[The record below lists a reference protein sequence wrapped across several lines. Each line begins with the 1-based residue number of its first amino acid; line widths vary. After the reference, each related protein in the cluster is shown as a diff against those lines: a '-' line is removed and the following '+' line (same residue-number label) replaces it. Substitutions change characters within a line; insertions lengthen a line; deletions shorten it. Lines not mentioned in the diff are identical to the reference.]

1 MKTISRRLVMLVWIA
16 AFGMGSSAA
25 FPMDGD
31 ESGTGVLTE
40 KLKVKGC
47 GSKNWP
53 GEISGF
59 SMRYDGTW
67 SLTTSRSEFTGT
79 YTDIK
84 PDKSFN
90 LTFSASSYASLISGL
105 EAASDDLC
113 GLAPDTSS
121 LTDVVVKKFTAK
133 LNKKWT
139 TVSIKLALDA
149 TRQDSATSGKTSYAL
164 KAKTGFVPTGCS
176 GEAIGALGG
185 SDALVYCGNTGP
197 AVITADNALELVSD
211 VIGSGD
217 TGPVLSTASVSGTRN
232 DSTAGVP
239 AQGMGKFAQR
249 LARQL
254 FNSALYSDANTDTSP
269 VITSQAESPSVQ
281 AASISINETDACDSG
296 TLTLKGKLSNEGIG
310 VLNLVFNEC
319 LLDGDIF
326 DGGGQLTISAFDPGY
341 LTFTDAVMEF
351 ERLSSSGVSGDAVLS
366 GTMRDQLDMASG
378 TETLTLDLV
387 IENATSSRVFKTE
400 GLVIATVY
408 DDWMYPSS
416 YSETISGRF
425 YDSVYGYVDVAT
437 LQPLAYSTMLQAFP
451 DQGGSLRLTGAGD
464 STILFTV
471 LSATTASLAVD
482 TDGDGVAEYA
492 NIINTDV
499 INGDTGV
506 PAAPVVTDVEDQAA
520 GISSPVLLDASGSF
534 DANGDLL
541 DYSWEVVSEP
551 VAGAGTLA
559 SPQHPVTEFHGSAPG
574 VYLVKVTVSDGMT
587 VTEDLVYINLID
599 VLIAANPLHLHLQVV
614 DAEYSNQM
622 DRIVMV
628 AADPNTLHVL
638 DPLSGAD
645 VIVPLPMPPTSVSVG
660 PDGQFAAVGHDGY
673 FSYIDLSQ
681 GQLLSAYSVST
692 DVLDIVLAG
701 NGYVYAFP
709 RQDQWENIRCI
720 ELATGNET
728 LHTGNS
734 VYAGTLA
741 RLHPDGTAI
750 YGADNGLS
758 PSDIEKYSIAGGT
771 AQYLYDSP
779 YHGTYPM
786 GGELWFT
793 EDGSRIITRNGG
805 VYKTSP
811 VQAQDM
817 VYNGSLPGI
826 NRVISVS
833 HTFEAGELVVIP
845 DGDDTLL
852 AFLEDQFLTA
862 TRTLGLPLVDVGGQ
876 SYATHGRF
884 VFYNDSGVFLYAIA
898 RIDDSAGLND
908 DVVVAYGGNP
918 RVMVT
923 PGSYP

>member
-1 MKTISRRLVMLVWIA
+1 MKTILRRLVMLVWIA
-16 AFGMGSSAA
+16 AFGMGSSAV

-47 GSKNWP
+47 GSKSWP

-149 TRQDSATSGKTSYAL
+149 TRQDLATSSKTSYAL

-176 GEAIGALGG
+176 GEAIGALRG

-269 VITSQAESPSVQ
+269 VVTSQAESPSVQ
-281 AASISINETDACDSG
+281 AASISINETDSCDSG

-326 DGGGQLTISAFDPGY
+326 DGGGQLSINAFDIGY

-366 GTMRDQLDMASG
+366 GTMRDQLDMASN

-387 IENATSSRVFKTE
+387 MEDVTASRVFKTE
-400 GLVIATVY
+400 GLVVATVY
-408 DDWMYPSS
+408 DNWMYPSS

-425 YDSVYGYVDVAT
+425 YDSVYGYVDVVT
-437 LQPLAYSTMLQAFP
+437 LQPLAFATMLQAFP
-451 DQGGSLRLTGAGD
+451 DQGGSLQLTGAGD
-464 STILFTV
+464 STIRFTV

-506 PAAPVVTDVEDQAA
+506 PAAPVAA
-520 GISSPVLLDASGSF
+520 GGDDQVAGTDTAVLLDSSGSF
-534 DANGDLL
+534 DPNGDLL
-541 DYSWEVVSEP
+541 SYSWEVISEP
-551 VAGAGTLA
+551 VAGAGTFT
-559 SPQHPVTEFHGSAPG
+559 SPQYPVTEFSGSEPG
-574 VYLVKVTVSDGMT
+574 IYLIKVTASDG
-587 VTEDLVYINLID
+587 VNVSEDFVSINLVVELVAI
-599 VLIAANPLHLHLQVV
+599 NPLRLNFQVI
-614 DAEYSNQM
+614 DAEYSNQL

-628 AADPNTLHVL
+628 ATNPNTLHVL
-638 DPLSGAD
+638 DPVSGSDVSVALPLS
-645 VIVPLPMPPTSVSVG
+645 PTSVSIG

-681 GQLLSAYSVST
+681 GQLLSTYSVST

-728 LHTGNS
+728 LHTGNF

-741 RLHPDGTAI
+741 RLHPNGTDI

-779 YHGTYPM
+779 YHGTYAM

-793 EDGSRIITRNGG
+793 EDGSRIFTRSGN
-805 VYKTSP
+805 VFRSSSA
-811 VQAQDM
+811 QAQ
-817 VYNGSLPGI
+817 
-826 NRVISVS
+826 
-833 HTFEAGELVVIP
+833 
-845 DGDDTLL
+845 
-852 AFLEDQFLTA
+852 
-862 TRTLGLPLVDVGGQ
+862 
-876 SYATHGRF
+876 
-884 VFYNDSGVFLYAIA
+884 
-898 RIDDSAGLND
+898 
-908 DVVVAYGGNP
+908 
-918 RVMVT
+918 
-923 PGSYP
+923 